1 MKVSLCGKG
10 NTGANILNP
19 ELTDLLNI
27 IPLLAIYVTFADD
40 TISHPAKKGK
50 ERGTLANEVEKTSI
64 RLVNPAFMLYQC

>member
-1 MKVSLCGKG
+1 M
-10 NTGANILNP
+10 LNP

-27 IPLLAIYVTFADD
+27 IPLLAIYVTFANDTR
-40 TISHPAKKGK
+40 TISRPAKKGK